1 MIQHWWLYK
10 TKDCLTFWK
19 QSKDHCIYNY
29 NNKNNNTTASNHP
42 PTNLTRKLFSYMFE
56 FIKSLGMAKKTH
68 LDHPRPQRRVGAPYR
83 DLLWKEVIERRWL
96 PFPWRWLPRP
106 EVGGW
111 RWRYFLRKP
120 QEKQW
125 PVDPGY
131 LLVTG
136 KYTIY
141 LGGFI
146 FVHSY
151 LGKVW
156 TFDEHNLS
164 DGWFNHQP
172 VFHFIRIPR
181 DDLLPSLS
189 LTANGSWK
197 IWWRRETI
205 RLPLLGP
212 GPIFRGVCC

>member
-10 TKDCLTFWK
+10 TKDFLTFWK

-83 DLLWKEVIERRWL
+83 DLLWKEVIERRWAAVVTVVSGRS
-96 PFPWRWLPRP
+96 WWVKV
-106 EVGGW
+106 EVFEGNPGN
-111 RWRYFLRKP
+111 
-120 QEKQW
+120 QW

-131 LLVTG
+131 LLVIG
-136 KYTIY
+136 KYTTY
-141 LGGFI
+141 RWFH
-146 FVHSY
+146 FFHSY